1 MRAEPLLITLGD
13 ANGLGPELACR
24 LLSGPL
30 PDHLAGR
37 ALLLLGAEASLLA
50 HLSLAEGTPFWTRVD
65 DPARALAPSGE
76 SGAPGVYLYE
86 PPGLDG
92 IRVQVGQAT
101 PDGGRAAGVALSTA
115 CDLLLAPASPGV
127 RSLRGPLGLVT
138 LPLHKAMLHA
148 AGYDVPG
155 HTEYLA
161 RRAGLGDDEVC
172 MHLGGDVLRVSLVT
186 THPPLRDVPGL
197 ITRQRV
203 LHCLRLTA
211 AHVRAIRAIR
221 AIGATGPVA
230 VCGLNPHA
238 GESGRIGRE
247 EIDVI
252 APAVADAVAEGL
264 DVVGPLPADTLFV
277 KAARGAY
284 SAVLAMY
291 HDQGLAPLKM
301 LHFSDAVNVTLGLP
315 FVRTSVDHGTGFDIA
330 GTGTADT
337 GSFAA
342 ALRLACTLCDAKD

>member
-24 LLSGPL
+24 LLSGHL
-30 PDHLAGR
+30 PFHLANR
-37 ALLLLGAEASLLA
+37 VLLLLGAEASLRG
-50 HLSLAEGTPFWTRVD
+50 HLSFAGGTPFWTRVD
-65 DPARALAPSGE
+65 DPARALAADA
-76 SGAPGVYLYE
+76 APGVFLYE
-86 PPGLDG
+86 PPGLAD

-101 PDGGRAAGVALSTA
+101 PDGGRAAGVALATA
-115 CDLLLAPASPGV
+115 CDLLLAPASAGAPFP
-127 RSLRGPLGLVT
+127 RRPRGPRGLVT

-197 ITRQRV
+197 VTRQRV

-211 AHVRAIRAIR
+211 AHAR
-221 AIGATGPVA
+221 AIGAVGPVA

-238 GESGRIGRE
+238 GESGRIGGE
-247 EIDVI
+247 EIEVI

-264 DVVGPLPADTLFV
+264 DVIGPLPADTLFV

-284 SAVLAMY
+284 AAVLAMY

-342 ALRLACTLCDAKD
+342 ALRLACTLCDGKD